1 VKGVWNRILK
11 VDLTRRTWA
20 TEKLPEGIHEQFL
33 GGAGLIAYILWRE
46 CPRGTTAFNPANR
59 LILATGPFQGIR
71 QTGAAKWAG
80 GAISPSIGMNA
91 DSAATASFG
100 IEVKKAGYDAIV
112 IHGKAQSPVY
122 LVVDDD
128 RVEIKD
134 ARPLWGQ
141 NAFVAEDR
149 IKEAEEEHE
158 VISTGQAGEQLVRFA
173 NIQTKKKS
181 FLGRCGLGAVM
192 GSKLLKGLAIHGTQ
206 AVPLFDS
213 ATVDRL
219 NNEINRR
226 LAKIDAE
233 KPELLKCSRL
243 GTARATSRF
252 ASQGNLPIKNFQLG
266 SFPSGVE
273 NFQSASYLRDLNPQA
288 WPCKYC
294 VIRCHNRCEVKEG
307 PYRYK
312 GKGPEYESM
321 AMMGLNT
328 LVDDLRA
335 VAYAAQMA
343 DEYSL
348 DTISL
353 GAVLAW
359 AMESYEKGVI
369 TKRDTD
375 GLDLRWGNAEAMVEM
390 VRKIGERAGGLGYLL
405 GEGTQIAS
413 TVLGKGSEAWA
424 VQMKGQEIAA
434 HSFRAQYISAL
445 NYCTGVASGPNHER
459 GNSQHIW
466 VNSWRFPEWGI
477 DKVENEERWSWKKAP
492 ERNAKFHD
500 YCNIVNS
507 ACHCKFMEGHGY
519 TLTDLLNTVNAA
531 TGLGWSQDDLR
542 RCGDRITQLQKLLNI
557 RYGWKKENDFQYPK
571 RFLEPVSD
579 GPVAGKVPLGLDEA
593 ILAYY
598 KERGWDEN
606 GQPTSA
612 KLKEMGLEN
621 FKDP

>member
-1 VKGVWNRILK
+1 
-11 VDLTRRTWA
+11 
-20 TEKLPEGIHEQFL
+20 
-33 GGAGLIAYILWRE
+33 
-46 CPRGTTAFNPANR
+46 
-59 LILATGPFQGIR
+59 
-71 QTGAAKWAG
+71 
-80 GAISPSIGMNA
+80 
-91 DSAATASFG
+91 
-100 IEVKKAGYDAIV
+100 
-112 IHGKAQSPVY
+112 
-122 LVVDDD
+122 
-128 RVEIKD
+128 
-134 ARPLWGQ
+134 
-141 NAFVAEDR
+141 
-149 IKEAEEEHE
+149 
-158 VISTGQAGEQLVRFA
+158 
-173 NIQTKKKS
+173 
-181 FLGRCGLGAVM
+181 M
-192 GSKLLKGLAIHGTQ
+192 GSRYLKGLAIHGTQ
-206 AVPLFDS
+206 AVPLFDP
-213 ATVDRL
+213 ATGDRL

-233 KPELLKCSRL
+233 KPELLQCSRL

-424 VQMKGQEIAA
+424 VQMKGQE
-434 HSFRAQYISAL
+434 
-445 NYCTGVASGPNHER
+445 
-459 GNSQHIW
+459 
-466 VNSWRFPEWGI
+466 
-477 DKVENEERWSWKKAP
+477 
-492 ERNAKFHD
+492 
-500 YCNIVNS
+500 
-507 ACHCKFMEGHGY
+507 
-519 TLTDLLNTVNAA
+519 
-531 TGLGWSQDDLR
+531 LR
-542 RCGDRITQLQKLLNI
+542 PTAFGLNI
-557 RYGWKKENDFQYPK
+557 YR
-571 RFLEPVSD
+571 R
-579 GPVAGKVPLGLDEA
+579 
-593 ILAYY
+593 
-598 KERGWDEN
+598 
-606 GQPTSA
+606 
-612 KLKEMGLEN
+612 
-621 FKDP
+621 